1 VGTAHDGIGRNG
13 NGFVVPVP
21 GSIDG
26 HIEDFL
32 ADCGLRGMTP
42 GTIEGYRSCLRIWSG
57 YLAERGITP
66 DSGREHLESFLRH
79 LRGNRGLTHTTLKG
93 YFAVLSSF
101 YKYLVYKD
109 VVPINPVLPVR
120 DRYLRTYK
128 KNGNG
133 KGGVARRVPTT
144 DELALMIRCI
154 LDPRDRALVMVL
166 AKTGVRRSELIAMD
180 VDDIDW
186 EEGSITLKN
195 QFAKRSNRVVF
206 FDAECERSL
215 RHWLKMREKLATG
228 SPALFVGV
236 GGGRLKRRG
245 VYDAILKHAERT
257 GLHDAGSKRREDHF
271 GPHSLR
277 YWFTHSL
284 LQAGMRREMVQ
295 ELRGDSR
302 RDAVDIYDRIPR
314 EELRYAYLTFMPEL
328 RV

>member
-1 VGTAHDGIGRNG
+1 MNGNG
-13 NGFVVPVP
+13 NGFVVPVT
-21 GSIDG
+21 GSIDA

-32 ADCGLRGMTP
+32 ADCELRGMTP
-42 GTIEGYRSCLRIWSG
+42 GTVEGYTSSLRIWSG
-57 YLAERGITP
+57 FLAERGITP
-66 DSGREHLESFLRH
+66 DSGRDHLEVFLRH
-79 LRGNRGLTHTTLKG
+79 LRGERGLSHATLKG

-109 VVPINPVLPVR
+109 VVPVNPVLAVR

-133 KGGVARRVPTT
+133 NGGVSRRVPTT
-144 DELALMIRCI
+144 DELAFMVRCI

-186 EEGSITLKN
+186 AEGSITLKD

-215 RHWLKMREKLATG
+215 RQWLKMREKLDTD

-236 GGGRLKRRG
+236 GGGGRLKRRG
-245 VYDAILKHAERT
+245 VYDTVMKHAERV
-257 GLHDAGSKRREDHF
+257 GLHDPKSSKREDHF

-295 ELRGDSR
+295 ELRGDAR
-302 RDAVDIYDRIPR
+302 REAVDIYDRIPR
-314 EELRYAYLTFMPEL
+314 EELRRAYMTFMLEL
-328 RV
+328 RI